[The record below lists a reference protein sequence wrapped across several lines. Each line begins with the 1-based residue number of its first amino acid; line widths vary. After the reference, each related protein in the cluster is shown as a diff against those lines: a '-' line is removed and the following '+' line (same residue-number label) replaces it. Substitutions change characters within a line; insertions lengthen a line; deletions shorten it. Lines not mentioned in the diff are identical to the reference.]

1 MTLAALLAVSATTGY
16 NNPFMDVTRRLC
28 KEPDTTEDATHL
40 WSICKALEH
49 TRSIVHESEHT
60 EATQQTSLAALSSG
74 TVQTGPKRQ
83 TLESPFEW
91 LPEQLSRFLTDPTLV
106 KLLEHPGQ

>member
-1 MTLAALLAVSATTGY
+1 
-16 NNPFMDVTRRLC
+16 MDVTRRLC

-49 TRSIVHESEHT
+49 TRSIVHEWPEASHESEHT